1 MLSIL
6 ILVLATTAINTKDY
20 RPDFDAAYAKFSAR
34 DGLLRS
40 EPPAVHLQRYAS
52 FCKFA
57 KTVDD
62 VNANNELTFSAENNF
77 LSILTDEEKKSYL
90 GVNLTGHFHEEKTN
104 KPKPLTVGQVAE
116 SRDFSKKIGPVK
128 DQGNCGSCWTYAA
141 TAALEGEIYF
151 TNSIEDVSLSEQ
163 EYMECSTTSDGCS
176 GGWMEWCYDYS
187 KNSGRISPSTAYPY
201 EQKDTM
207 RCRASGKANALVDTN
222 TKVTGNIKISGDAE
236 LLTYANKHIV
246 SVAIKVVSTFHSYK
260 KGIFNDKSCNE
271 QPVDHAVAVVG
282 YESEFWLVRNSWGAG
297 WGDDGYIKMSR
308 NINNICHIS
317 THSHIPK
324 VECRDNSCTAPVID
338 NDDGGDEESDGG
350 DEESDG
356 DECVDLKTSCP
367 SWAQS
372 GYCEHATYGA
382 YILENCPKSCNS
394 CENNEDDD
402 GDDKD
407 DGDDNDDSG
416 DGDDADDQCVDLET
430 SCPSWAQ
437 TGYCNDATFRAYMIE
452 YCPKSCS
459 SCENNDNDDGDD
471 AGDECVDLETSC
483 PSWAQSS
490 YCNDAT
496 YRAYMLENCPKSCNS
511 CENNEDDDGDDKD
524 DGDDND
530 DSGDGDDEGDD
541 DNDGK
546 DDGDDKDDGSDKEDI
561 CKIQVVRLGKC
572 IKTEKLAL
580 EECENNAV
588 PENKCVV
595 TKVANC
601 YFTNSAGSDF
611 VEYYGPCKDEGGDGK
626 DGDGGDHND
635 DEDSEGC
642 DANAG
647 LVMCND
653 CNCCIHKHMC
663 DNPA

>member
-20 RPDFDAAYAKFSAR
+20 RLDFDAAYAKFSAR

-104 KPKPLTVGQVAE
+104 KPKLLTVGQVAE

-187 KNSGRISPSTAYPY
+187 KDSGRIAPSTAYPY

-207 RCRASGKANALVDTN
+207 RCRASGKANALMDTN

-271 QPVDHAVAVVG
+271 QPVNHAVAVVG

-308 NINNICHIS
+308 KINNICHIS

-338 NDDGGDEESDGG
+338 NDDGGDEESDG
-350 DEESDG
+350 
-356 DECVDLKTSCP
+356 DECVDLETSCP

-372 GYCEHATYGA
+372 GYCEHAKYGA
-382 YILENCPKSCNS
+382 YMLENCLKSCSSCETNDNDDGDDADDECVDLETSCPSWAQSGYCDDAAYGAYMIENCPKSCSSCENNDNDDEDDAGDECVDLETSCPSWAQSGYCNDATYRAYMLENCPESCNS

-416 DGDDADDQCVDLET
+416 DD
-430 SCPSWAQ
+430 
-437 TGYCNDATFRAYMIE
+437 
-452 YCPKSCS
+452 
-459 SCENNDNDDGDD
+459 EN
-471 AGDECVDLETSC
+471 
-483 PSWAQSS
+483 
-490 YCNDAT
+490 
-496 YRAYMLENCPKSCNS
+496 
-511 CENNEDDDGDDKD
+511 
-524 DGDDND
+524 
-530 DSGDGDDEGDD
+530 DGDDEGDND
-541 DNDGK
+541 GDGK

-580 EECENNAV
+580 EECENNAI

-611 VEYYGPCKDEGGDGK
+611 VEYYGPCKDEGSDGK
-626 DGDGGDHND
+626 DDDGGDDND
-635 DEDSEGC
+635 DENSEGC